1 MRSTR
6 ITGDR
11 IIAAI
16 ILVFSINLLI
26 SSFRYGLFVDN
37 HVPGP
42 GLFPAFITGPLVFL
56 SLAWMIVGDRNPTKP
71 KNEEQKVLDELVL
84 ESENIM
90 EEMTEIYSDGK
101 RRIIYVIA
109 WSFLWTLTLERVGI
123 ILAMTIYVMGML
135 YSCAQVKP
143 WKSLL
148 PTLLIV
154 FFMTWGALK
163 MGIILPDPFHLL
175 KIIGH

>member
-6 ITGDR
+6 ISGDR

-42 GLFPAFITGPLVFL
+42 GLFPAFITGPLVL
-56 SLAWMIVGDRNPTKP
+56 LALAWLIVGDRHPTTP
-71 KNEEQKVLDELVL
+71 KGENQEDINELVL
-84 ESENIM
+84 ESEHLM
-90 EEMTEIYSDGK
+90 EEMSEIDSEGA

-109 WSFLWTLTLERVGI
+109 WSLAWTLTFEKVGVI
-123 ILAMTIYVMGML
+123 IAMTAYVMGL
-135 YSCAQVKP
+135 LFSCARVKP
-143 WKSLL
+143 WRSFL
-148 PTLLIV
+148 PTLVVV
-154 FFMTWGALK
+154 FFMTWGSIKIGLT
-163 MGIILPDPFHLL
+163 LPDPFHLL
-175 KIIGH
+175 KIIGQ